1 MDPGLLLLLLL
12 AAAALSSCSATHAS
26 SASSH
31 TRRLLD
37 VVVPAALPEEGVH
50 PTAWQQSQHTTRR
63 RLLITAII
71 SASGLTDR
79 AGRSNASAAA
89 PAAPPAPAPPPAQ
102 APAAQDTQPSPS
114 DTSSWQRRTLQLPPH
129 VYLISFVM
137 LLAIMVALLS
147 CHCYRMCRIAHRMRV
162 AAELGITL
170 NSAGATLH
178 KRTPQA
184 VIEALPVAKYASVHH
199 ARHHK
204 KSNSISSP
212 SKAAALAGS
221 GGSSTP
227 IAVTAAAAAPACA
240 VEGSTTS
247 SGADGSGRG
256 GTRQRGLLMSAALQ
270 IREHIARSTGISTLP
285 STTSTSSGGAATSS
299 GGAVVEITPAPGGLT
314 PPAPA
319 SLAAGPSLLA
329 ATSLTRKSAS
339 AASAAGTGA
348 GAVGGGSSSSGAEP
362 CAICF
367 DEFAPDDDVKQLPCG
382 HFFHP
387 GCIDEWLLRVS
398 LHRGATRT
406 AWLSLAALRQCVVHP
421 CTLRH
426 SRLPPDTLC
435 CGCCC
440 CWLHPQ
446 DITCPLCKGM
456 VLDATMLE
464 QQQLLAEALQT
475 SLGSVGSIMQRTQL
489 LARLNQRN
497 RQQQPQEDGQE
508 LAQAPASGRQR
519 RSGNRQRR
527 RRLSGLRQ
535 HSAPPAPIGLLGRA
549 TPVAAEEG
557 AGDGAAGTLP
567 AAATAAGAQQQ
578 QQRQQEQQPAGGRS
592 RGGTMQELADLAHIA
607 ILGFARERGR
617 ARATGAAS
625 TAAAPVSAAAGVAAA
640 PAGVA
645 AAPAGGQQTAS
656 SSSSRATDIELG
668 LGGSRRG

>member
-1 MDPGLLLLLLL
+1 MRLLQRQAGGSMDPGLLLLLLL

-170 NSAGATLH
+170 NSSGATLH

-387 GCIDEWLLRVS
+387 GCIDEWLLR
-398 LHRGATRT
+398 
-406 AWLSLAALRQCVVHP
+406 
-421 CTLRH
+421 
-426 SRLPPDTLC
+426 
-435 CGCCC
+435 
-440 CWLHPQ
+440 

>member
-1 MDPGLLLLLLL
+1 MRLLQRQAGGSMDPGLLLLLLL

-387 GCIDEWLLRVS
+387 GCIDEWLLR
-398 LHRGATRT
+398 
-406 AWLSLAALRQCVVHP
+406 
-421 CTLRH
+421 
-426 SRLPPDTLC
+426 
-435 CGCCC
+435 
-440 CWLHPQ
+440 